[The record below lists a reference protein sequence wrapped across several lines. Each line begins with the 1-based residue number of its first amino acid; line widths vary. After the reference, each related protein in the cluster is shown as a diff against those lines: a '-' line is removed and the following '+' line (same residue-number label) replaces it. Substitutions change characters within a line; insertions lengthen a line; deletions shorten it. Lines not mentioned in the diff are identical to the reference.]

1 MKRIRRPR
9 GPIPPKLCTIPREE
23 SEAAEQ
29 LELYK
34 MVTKRQRILQEL
46 DSMEQRIQLLKQQ
59 LSGLDS
65 QIEET
70 EQTIK
75 TFRQSSYSSASSSP
89 PSAPAPRERAAQK
102 SATAPKT
109 PKTPDSQ
116 KRSPAPKSEE
126 KSSKVDTFY
135 FEF

>member
-1 MKRIRRPR
+1 MQKTRPR
-9 GPIPPKLCTIPREE
+9 GPIPPKLCTIPRDK

-34 MVTKRQRILQEL
+34 KVTKRQRILQEL
-46 DSMEQRIQLLKQQ
+46 HFMEQRIQLLRQQ
-59 LSGLDS
+59 LTSLDS

-75 TFRQSSYSSASSSP
+75 TLRQSSYSSPA
-89 PSAPAPRERAAQK
+89 SAPAPSARAAQK
-102 SATAPKT
+102 SASAPKT
-109 PKTPDSQ
+109 PSSQ
-116 KRSPAPKSEE
+116 KSAPPPKSEDN
-126 KSSKVDTFY
+126 SSKFETFY